1 MVEQSSWMQK
11 VAADP
16 GHSQWY
22 IERFRS
28 LARAGEDLAGEAR
41 LVDAMAPRGA
51 RILDAGCGPGR
62 LGGHLAAAGHHVV
75 GVDVDPALI
84 AAAEQDHPGPR
95 WLVGD
100 LAELDLP
107 ARGITEPFDVILS
120 AGNVMTF
127 LAAST
132 RVLVLTRLR
141 AHLAGTVGRSS
152 ASAAAATTSS
162 PSSSTTR
169 QRPASHLICCCP
181 VGICGRSP
189 RTPTSSSRCFGG
201 SNRQRMGVCVTKPF
215 EVHASGAL
223 LHGTRADLSVGD
235 RLIPGCRSNY
245 EEGRILEP
253 RLHDGDPGCRGV
265 GSRVGPG

>member
-1 MVEQSSWMQK
+1 MVEQSIWMQK

-28 LARAGEDLAGEAR
+28 MARAGQDLAGEAR
-41 LVDAMAPRGA
+41 LIDAMVPREA

-62 LGGHLAAAGHHVV
+62 LGGYLAAAGHTVV

-107 ARGITEPFDVILS
+107 SRGIPEPFDIIVS

-127 LAAST
+127 LAPST
-132 RVLVLTRLR
+132 RVQVLSRLR
-141 AHLAGTVGRSS
+141 AHLDDGGRAVIGFGSGRDYEFS
-152 ASAAAATTSS
+152 QFFDDAAAAGFTPDVLLSTWDLRPFTENSDFLVAILR
-162 PSSSTTR
+162 PS
-169 QRPASHLICCCP
+169 A
-181 VGICGRSP
+181 
-189 RTPTSSSRCFGG
+189 
-201 SNRQRMGVCVTKPF
+201 
-215 EVHASGAL
+215 
-223 LHGTRADLSVGD
+223 
-235 RLIPGCRSNY
+235 
-245 EEGRILEP
+245 
-253 RLHDGDPGCRGV
+253 
-265 GSRVGPG
+265 